1 MDYITTPGYLEGGN
15 ARSRYH
21 FVGGGPVSV
30 ITTLGILRPD
40 NDTKELMLDSY
51 FPFSSIEEMKANT
64 NWDLKVSSEVKVVPE
79 PTADEL
85 QVLRSVDT
93 TGMLKKK

>member
-1 MDYITTPGYLEGGN
+1 VLSGFN
-15 ARSRYH
+15 AVNNY
-21 FVGGGPVSV
+21 PVTS
-30 ITTLGILRPD
+30 
-40 NDTKELMLDSY
+40 DSY

-64 NWDLKVSSEVKVVPE
+64 DWDLKVSLNVTVVPE
-79 PTADEL
+79 PTAEEI